1 MDKNKIE
8 IVDEGSYYRAFKSW
22 LDSSTTFYDEKNESQ
37 MNEHWLKFA
46 DELGVYLG
54 RTLEN
59 EKMLIEIADA
69 QSWKE
74 AKKFYSIMSFK
85 ASKTEEN
92 LV

>member
-1 MDKNKIE
+1 MEKNKIE

-22 LDSSTTFYDEKNESQ
+22 LDSSSTFYDTKNESQ

-54 RTLEN
+54 RHLEN

-85 ASKTEEN
+85 VSKTEEN